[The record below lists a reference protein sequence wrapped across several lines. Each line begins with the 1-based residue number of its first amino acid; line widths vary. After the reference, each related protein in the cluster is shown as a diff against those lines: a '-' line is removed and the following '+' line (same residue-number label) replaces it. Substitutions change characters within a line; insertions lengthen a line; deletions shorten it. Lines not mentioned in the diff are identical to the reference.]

1 MGLESILFQANV
13 CEQKPDVM
21 SEQEFS
27 ILTLWEGLKAQKSNV
42 LEQEIYCLDKGMN
55 RIRLIIL
62 SCLEILYSR
71 SIWIAPNAFEQQ
83 SKHKWHHFFDICC
96 KTRRISTIIIREP
109 WSCLLA
115 TRHKGFVVS
124 QCVDAYKTLAKITL
138 FMISANMYLQK
149 KQFIFLFC
157 KSFEGY
163 SVSRIRCLLQ
173 TWRVCIF
180 VNRDIYCVWFFGN
193 MSNSQPP
200 FWIAFPVLKL
210 MKIADTVY

>member
-21 SEQEFS
+21 SKQEFS

-83 SKHKWHHFFDICC
+83 SKHK
-96 KTRRISTIIIREP
+96 
-109 WSCLLA
+109 
-115 TRHKGFVVS
+115 
-124 QCVDAYKTLAKITL
+124 
-138 FMISANMYLQK
+138 
-149 KQFIFLFC
+149 
-157 KSFEGY
+157 
-163 SVSRIRCLLQ
+163 
-173 TWRVCIF
+173 
-180 VNRDIYCVWFFGN
+180 
-193 MSNSQPP
+193 
-200 FWIAFPVLKL
+200 
-210 MKIADTVY
+210 